1 MKIEQGVLDAVR
13 AHAAEGYPYEIC
25 GILAGPRGGRRVT
38 ESHRVTNTLVPPEAR
53 RRYLMDPRDQLR
65 IERDLDA
72 RGMALLGY
80 YHSHPDS
87 PARASVTDAGASW
100 AGPGY
105 LIVSCAGGEPQDA
118 NLFVAEQ
125 DGGPMHQES
134 YTVV

>member
-1 MKIEQGVLDAVR
+1 VRIGRDALDAVN
-13 AHAAEGYPYEIC
+13 AHVAEGYPYEIC
-25 GILAGPRGGRRVT
+25 GILAGPDGGDLVT
-38 ESHRVTNTLVPPEAR
+38 EAHRVRNTNVERAR
-53 RRYLMDPRDQLR
+53 DRYLMDPRDQMR
-65 IERDLDA
+65 IQRDLDQ

-105 LIVSCAGGEPQDA
+105 LIVSCRQGVPAEA

-125 DGGPMHQES
+125 DGGPMRQEP

>member
-1 MKIEQGVLDAVR
+1 MRIEQSVMDAVR
-13 AHAAEGYPYEIC
+13 AHAAEGYPNEIC
-25 GILAGPRGGRRVT
+25 GVLAGSRDGDLVT
-38 ESHRVTNTLVPPEAR
+38 EAHRVTNTLTAPEAR

-65 IERDLDA
+65 IERDLDQ
-72 RGMALLGY
+72 RGLTLLGY

-118 NLFVAEQ
+118 NLFFAEQ
-125 DGGPMHQES
+125 DGGPMHQEP
-134 YTVV
+134 YQVV

>member
-1 MKIEQGVLDAVR
+1 MRIERAALDSVR
-13 AHAAEGYPYEIC
+13 AHVAEGYPNEIC
-25 GILAGPRGGRRVT
+25 GILAGADGGDLVT
-38 ESHRVTNTLVPPEAR
+38 EAHRVRNTMVERAR
-53 RRYLMDPRDQLR
+53 DRYLMDPRDQIR
-65 IERDLDA
+65 IQRDLDE
-72 RGMALLGY
+72 RGMSLLGY

-105 LIVSCAGGEPQDA
+105 LIVSCYQGEPRDA

-125 DGGPMHQES
+125 DGGPMRQEP

>member
-1 MKIEQGVLDAVR
+1 VKIERAALDAVH
-13 AHAAEGYPYEIC
+13 AHVAEGYPNEVC
-25 GILAGPRGGRRVT
+25 GILAGPNGDSLVT
-38 ESHRVTNTLVPPEAR
+38 EAHRVRNVNVRRAR
-53 RRYLMDPRDQLR
+53 DRYLMDPRDQIR
-65 IERDLDA
+65 IQGDLDR
-72 RGMALLGY
+72 RGMVLLGY

-105 LIVSCAGGEPQDA
+105 LIVSCNQGHPGDA

-125 DGGPMHQES
+125 DGGPMHQEP

>member
-1 MKIEQGVLDAVR
+1 MKIERAALDAVH
-13 AHAAEGYPYEIC
+13 AHVAEGYPNEVC
-25 GILAGPRGGRRVT
+25 GILAGPNGDSLVT
-38 ESHRVTNTLVPPEAR
+38 EAHRVRNVNVQRAR
-53 RRYLMDPRDQLR
+53 DRYLMDPRDQIR
-65 IERDLDA
+65 IQGDLDR
-72 RGMALLGY
+72 RGMVLLGY

-105 LIVSCAGGEPQDA
+105 LIVSCNQGHPGDA

-125 DGGPMHQES
+125 DGGPMHQEP